1 MVSAAELLGSS
12 LTNGLVSGSGVTYP
26 DPSGEKA
33 SYSFSGDTSIAEE
46 YNLSLTGPV
55 SIILPRGI
63 TIEDV
68 EDTGGYLT
76 ISEVGGRQK
85 ITYNIPDG
93 EFEDTISFRI
103 KVSWLYLLMQFWV
116 YPTFVVILLAL
127 FIRRRRRK
135 KRLKKARKAANQQT
149 ATKVTIGES
158 EFADLRG
165 FHSEGLHGDLEQFED
180 YSNKG
185 PPPMVDLPDKR
196 FD

>member
-1 MVSAAELLGSS
+1 M
-12 LTNGLVSGSGVTYP
+12 
-26 DPSGEKA
+26 
-33 SYSFSGDTSIAEE
+33 
-46 YNLSLTGPV
+46 
-55 SIILPRGI
+55 
-63 TIEDV
+63 
-68 EDTGGYLT
+68 
-76 ISEVGGRQK
+76 GGRQK

-149 ATKVTIGES
+149 ATKVTIGDS

-165 FHSEGLHGDLEQFED
+165 FHSEGLHGDWSSLKIIPTKVLRRWLTFLTNG
-180 YSNKG
+180 SINH
-185 PPPMVDLPDKR
+185 
-196 FD
+196 